1 MSEFV
6 VAVDGPAGSGK
17 SSVCKEAARRLG
29 FGYLDT
35 GAGYRAMA
43 MHAKNFDLLTDAIES
58 FDYKIS
64 LDPSNPQV
72 HLGGLDVSEKIR
84 TNEIASMV
92 SEIARDPR
100 VREQQREDA
109 RQRIRSCEKPGIIV
123 EGRDITTVVAPSA
136 QVRVLLTA
144 SDQVRLARRGKDAS
158 EDAEV
163 LVSRDKAD
171 SQVAE
176 FLIPAAGVALLDT
189 TNLNFEESVTALMSK
204 IQEVMNV

>member
-1 MSEFV
+1 
-6 VAVDGPAGSGK
+6 
-17 SSVCKEAARRLG
+17 
-29 FGYLDT
+29 
-35 GAGYRAMA
+35 
-43 MHAKNFDLLTDAIES
+43 
-58 FDYKIS
+58 
-64 LDPSNPQV
+64 
-72 HLGGLDVSEKIR
+72 
-84 TNEIASMV
+84 
-92 SEIARDPR
+92 
-100 VREQQREDA
+100 
-109 RQRIRSCEKPGIIV
+109 
-123 EGRDITTVVAPSA
+123 
-136 QVRVLLTA
+136 VRVLLTA